1 MTEQKEVY
9 LFFKMLQKTKKFH
22 YEKNKNLKS
31 VVYHI
36 KHWLS
41 RLMFFFLIIFTKDN
55 FSLNLFA
62 ISFSFHFL
70 FNKARLNASKMKWI

>member
-36 KHWLS
+36 KH
-41 RLMFFFLIIFTKDN
+41 
-55 FSLNLFA
+55 
-62 ISFSFHFL
+62 
-70 FNKARLNASKMKWI
+70 

>member
-9 LFFKMLQKTKKFH
+9 LFFKMQKTKKFH

-36 KHWLS
+36 KH
-41 RLMFFFLIIFTKDN
+41 
-55 FSLNLFA
+55 
-62 ISFSFHFL
+62 
-70 FNKARLNASKMKWI
+70 